1 METSAIK
8 ATQLPGKRLILDPLT
23 LADLDDIFRIARVE
37 KSIED
42 FQYVA
47 STREDV
53 RAWLEPSLE
62 DPSNLVWTIREQGVA
77 VGLFDLCFEAEYSDI
92 ESGVCR
98 VGYFLDHQVQGRGY
112 ATEALTT
119 VADWVF
125 RSNGATRIEAG
136 VTLPNKASWRS
147 LEKAGFIREKVV
159 AGNWNWRGKVLD
171 SAYYYLTD
179 ELFRRAESC
188 KV

>member
-1 METSAIK
+1 METSVTK
-8 ATQLPGKRLILDPLT
+8 ATQLRSKRLILDPLT

-42 FQYVA
+42 FQYAA
-47 STREDV
+47 STPEDV

-62 DPSNLVWTIREQGVA
+62 NPLNLVWTIREQGA
-77 VGLFDLCFEAEYSDI
+77 AIGLFDLCFEAEYSDI
-92 ESGVCR
+92 ENGVCR

-112 ATEALTT
+112 ATEALIT

-125 RSNGATRIEAG
+125 SSSGATRIEAG

-147 LEKAGFIREKVV
+147 LEKAGFLRDKII
-159 AGNWNWRGKVLD
+159 AGNWIWHGEVHD

-179 ELFRRAESC
+179 ELFRRAQSC
-188 KV
+188 KA